1 MYVEHICK
9 YSIEKM
15 NKEVYLGIRAFQK
28 KIKLFLKPGRLTYM
42 ILALKESMKFFLAK
56 STAPVFFHWPCLAS
70 LRLSQYIS

>member
-28 KIKLFLKPGRLTYM
+28 KI
-42 ILALKESMKFFLAK
+42 
-56 STAPVFFHWPCLAS
+56 
-70 LRLSQYIS
+70 